1 MNNKVLPE
9 DTLME
14 LWSEYVYQSDM
25 DEKLYECTTLVYAMV
40 DHYLTTG
47 KVSDIIVKEMVQA
60 VADSIQQI
68 KSYDEE

>member
-1 MNNKVLPE
+1 MRSKVAPE
-9 DTLME
+9 FALME
-14 LWSEYVYQSDM
+14 RCSEYVYQSDM
-25 DEKLYECTTLVYAMV
+25 DEKLYECTTLVYALV